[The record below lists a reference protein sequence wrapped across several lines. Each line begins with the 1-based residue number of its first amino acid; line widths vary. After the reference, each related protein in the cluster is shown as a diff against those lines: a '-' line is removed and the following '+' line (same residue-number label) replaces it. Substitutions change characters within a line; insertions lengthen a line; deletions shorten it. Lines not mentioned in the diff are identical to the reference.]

1 MIEGKQVVSP
11 NGTFRR
17 LFRAR
22 CRKSAK
28 ANCLLEAIAKA
39 SREGTGFVS
48 HSEENGV
55 VRIKMVVKKTDL
67 AQVLEAMGGG
77 GGDGGGGGGV
87 AAASVSI
94 EQRLAIVRRKQ
105 LLRAKLAAAT
115 WSPALQSIPE
125 EIDSF

>member
-1 MIEGKQVVSP
+1 MIDGKQTASP
-11 NGTFRR
+11 NGAFRR

-22 CRKSAK
+22 GRKNAK
-28 ANCLLEAIAKA
+28 ASNLLEAIAKV

-48 HSEENGV
+48 QNEEDGV

-67 AQVLEAMGGG
+67 AQVLEAMAG
-77 GGDGGGGGGV
+77 GGGGGGV
-87 AAASVSI
+87 APASVSV
-94 EQRLAIVRRKQ
+94 EQRLAIMRRKQ
-105 LLRAKLAAAT
+105 FLRAKLAAAT

>member
-1 MIEGKQVVSP
+1 MIEGKQVASP

-28 ANCLLEAIAKA
+28 ANGLLEAIAKA
-39 SREGTGFVS
+39 SREGAGFVS

-77 GGDGGGGGGV
+77 DGGGGVV
-87 AAASVSI
+87 APASVSM
-94 EQRLAIVRRKQ
+94 EHRLTVLRRKQ
-105 LLRAKLAAAT
+105 FLRAKLAAAT

>member
-1 MIEGKQVVSP
+1 MIDGKQTASP
-11 NGTFRR
+11 NGAFRR

-22 CRKSAK
+22 GRKNAK
-28 ANCLLEAIAKA
+28 ASNLLEAIAKV

-48 HSEENGV
+48 QNEEDGV

-67 AQVLEAMGGG
+67 AQVLEAMA
-77 GGDGGGGGGV
+77 GGGV
-87 AAASVSI
+87 APASVSV
-94 EQRLAIVRRKQ
+94 EQRLAIMRRKQ
-105 LLRAKLAAAT
+105 FLRAKLAAAT

>member
-1 MIEGKQVVSP
+1 MVDGKQTVSP
-11 NGTFRR
+11 NGAFRR

-22 CRKSAK
+22 CRKNAK
-28 ANCLLEAIAKA
+28 PNSLLEAIAKA

-48 HSEENGV
+48 QSEENGV

-67 AQVLEAMGGG
+67 AQVLEAMGS
-77 GGDGGGGGGV
+77 DGGRGEG
-87 AAASVSI
+87 AAPASVSV
-94 EQRLAIVRRKQ
+94 EQRLALMRRKQ

-125 EIDSF
+125 IDSF